1 MGRLIIDGK
10 RVYEVDE
17 LCLKRKKN
25 MNTADGAIKKD
36 EQQRTRH
43 ADTKTNQRSG

>member
-25 MNTADGAIKKD
+25 MNTADESIQKD
-36 EQQRTRH
+36 EQQRNRH
-43 ADTKTNQRSG
+43 ADAKINKRSG

>member
-25 MNTADGAIKKD
+25 MDQTNESGSKGDKEKKN
-36 EQQRTRH
+36 
-43 ADTKTNQRSG
+43 KK

>member
-25 MNTADGAIKKD
+25 MNTADGSIKKD

-43 ADTKTNQRSG
+43 ADAKINKRPG

>member
-25 MNTADGAIKKD
+25 MDKTSESEQKKD
-36 EQQRTRH
+36 KPRKNR
-43 ADTKTNQRSG
+43 K

>member
-25 MNTADGAIKKD
+25 QAANRSQKNQGAHD
-36 EQQRTRH
+36 RGHTRSQEH
-43 ADTKTNQRSG
+43 SQKT